1 MKIDMELVKE
11 LRARTGAG
19 IMDCKNALEESNGD
33 IEKAIEILRKKGI
46 AKAAK
51 KIGRVTKDGV
61 IYAYIHPGN
70 RVGAIVEINCETDF
84 VARTEEF
91 IRFAKD
97 IAMQVTATNPVAVSS
112 EDVPEEII
120 KKEKD
125 IYFEQAK
132 ATGKPEKVI
141 EKIVESKLEG
151 FFKENCLLEQPF
163 FKEPTKTVEEYLKE
177 TISKFG
183 ENIVIK
189 RFTRYALGE

>member
-1 MKIDMELVKE
+1 LKIDMELVKE

-19 IMDCKNALEESNGD
+19 IMDCKNALEEANGD

-51 KIGRVTKDGV
+51 KIGRVTKEGV

-70 RVGAIVEINCETDF
+70 RVGTIVEVNCETDF

-91 IRFAKD
+91 LRFAKD
-97 IAMQVTATNPVAVSS
+97 IAMQITATNPVAVSR
-112 EDVPEEII
+112 EDVPEEVLN
-120 KKEKD
+120 KEKE
-125 IYFEQAK
+125 IYREQAK
-132 ATGKPEKVI
+132 SMGKPDNVV
-141 EKIVESKLEG
+141 EKIVESKLEN
-151 FFKENCLLEQPF
+151 FYKENVLLEQPF
-163 FKEPTKTVEEYLKE
+163 FKEPQKTIEEYLKE

>member
-19 IMDCKNALEESNGD
+19 IMDCKNALEEANGD

-51 KIGRVTKDGV
+51 KIGRVTKEGV

-70 RVGAIVEINCETDF
+70 RVGTIVEVNCETDF

-91 IRFAKD
+91 LRFAKD
-97 IAMQVTATNPVAVSS
+97 IAMQITATNPVAVSR
-112 EDVPEEII
+112 EDVPEEVLN
-120 KKEKD
+120 KEKE
-125 IYFEQAK
+125 IYREQAK
-132 ATGKPEKVI
+132 SMGKPDNVV
-141 EKIVESKLEG
+141 EKIVESKLEN
-151 FFKENCLLEQPF
+151 FYKENVLLEQPF
-163 FKEPTKTVEEYLKE
+163 FKEPQKTIEEYLKE

>member
-1 MKIDMELVKE
+1 MELVKE

-19 IMDCKNALEESNGD
+19 IMDCKNALEEANGD

-51 KIGRVTKDGV
+51 KIGRVTKEGV

-70 RVGAIVEINCETDF
+70 RVGTIVEVNCETDF

-91 IRFAKD
+91 LRFAKD
-97 IAMQVTATNPVAVSS
+97 IAMQITATNPVAVSR
-112 EDVPEEII
+112 EDVPEEVLN
-120 KKEKD
+120 KEKE
-125 IYFEQAK
+125 IYREQAK
-132 ATGKPEKVI
+132 SMGKPDNVV
-141 EKIVESKLEG
+141 EKIVESKLEN
-151 FFKENCLLEQPF
+151 FYKENVLLEQPF
-163 FKEPTKTVEEYLKE
+163 FKEPQKTIEEYLKE